1 MKQYLAKICF
11 IVFALIF
18 ITTTL
23 NALRVNE
30 RNSWINDSK
39 KNTKFVKQTRESS
52 LKVTPTN
59 LAQRNK

>member
-39 KNTKFVKQTRESS
+39 KTPNSS
-52 LKVTPTN
+52 
-59 LAQRNK
+59 NKL